1 MSKGGS
7 QTATTSID
15 PDLKKAFLSN
25 LEQAQGVAGALPVQ
39 QFAGFNPMYQAGEQ
53 QLINTGL
60 AGPGI
65 ASVDEAAARTSME
78 GTYQPGMVGGYS
90 GGPASLAS
98 TTGYQAANFGGASAG
113 PAAYA
118 RAQGYGATD
127 VNAAQANLGMGGAGS
142 IGSYMNPYSQQVSQ
156 NALADLETSRQ
167 NAIRQTAQQAG
178 AARAFGGSR
187 QGVAE
192 AQTNLGYGTQAGK
205 LSTQLNEN
213 AFNQAMAA
221 QQQDLARQQQA
232 SMQNAAQRSAA
243 SQFGAGAMNQAEL
256 ANAMQRNQMAQFN
269 AGNLQ
274 QAGLSNMA
282 AQNAASQFGAG
293 ALNQASL
300 SNAASRNQMAQFNA
314 NLGQNAALAN
324 QSAGLSG
331 AQLRLGAANQL
342 GSLGGQQQGLRMSGA
357 NAAMQAGA
365 ARQQLLQQQMDA
377 QRNIGLQKL
386 GVSQSA
392 LGQGLPNLGQT
403 TTTPYSRNVG
413 AGALGGALA
422 GAQLGSAFPGVGT
435 GIGGILGG
443 LLGLF

>member
-65 ASVDEAAARTSME
+65 ASVDEAARRTSME

-90 GGPASLAS
+90 GGPASLA
-98 TTGYQAANFGGASAG
+98 G
-113 PAAYA
+113 
-118 RAQGYGATD
+118 AQGYGATD

-142 IGSYMNPYSQQVSQ
+142 IGSYMNPYTQQVSQ

-232 SMQNAAQRSAA
+232 SMQNAAQRS
-243 SQFGAGAMNQAEL
+243 
-256 ANAMQRNQMAQFN
+256 
-269 AGNLQ
+269 
-274 QAGLSNMA
+274 
-282 AQNAASQFGAG
+282 AASQFGAG

-386 GVSQSA
+386 GVAQSA

>member
-15 PDLKKAFLSN
+15 PDLKKAFLAN

-65 ASVDEAAARTSME
+65 GTVDEAAYRTGVE
-78 GTYQPGMVGGYS
+78 GTYQPAMVGGFS

-98 TTGYQAANFGGASAG
+98 ATGYNAS
-113 PAAYA
+113 
-118 RAQGYGATD
+118 D
-127 VNAAQANLGMGGAGS
+127 VNAAQANLGMSGAGS
-142 IGSYMNPYSQQVSQ
+142 IGSYMNPYTQQVTQ
-156 NALADLETSRQ
+156 NALSDLETARQ

-192 AQTNLGYGTQAGK
+192 AQTNLGYGTQAGR
-205 LSTQLNEN
+205 LSTQLNEQ

-221 QQQDLARQQQA
+221 QQADLARQQQA
-232 SMQNAAQRSAA
+232 AMQNAAQRSAA
-243 SQFGAGAMNQAEL
+243 SQFGAGAMNQASL
-256 ANAMQRNQMAQFN
+256 ANAAQRN
-269 AGNLQ
+269 L
-274 QAGLSNMA
+274 
-282 AQNAASQFGAG
+282 
-293 ALNQASL
+293 
-300 SNAASRNQMAQFNA
+300 MAQFNA

-324 QSAGLSG
+324 QGAGLSG
-331 AQLRLGAANQL
+331 AQLRLSAANQL
-342 GSLGGQQQGLRMSGA
+342 GNLGAQQQGLRMSGA
-357 NAAMQAGA
+357 TAAMQAGA

-386 GVSQSA
+386 QVAQSA
-392 LGQGLPNLGQT
+392 LGQGIPNLGT
-403 TTTPYSRNVG
+403 TTTEPYSKNPLTG
-413 AGALGGALA
+413 AFGGALA
-422 GAQLGSAFPGVGT
+422 GSKFGVPGT
-435 GIGGILGG
+435 ILGG
-443 LLGLF
+443 LLGLLG